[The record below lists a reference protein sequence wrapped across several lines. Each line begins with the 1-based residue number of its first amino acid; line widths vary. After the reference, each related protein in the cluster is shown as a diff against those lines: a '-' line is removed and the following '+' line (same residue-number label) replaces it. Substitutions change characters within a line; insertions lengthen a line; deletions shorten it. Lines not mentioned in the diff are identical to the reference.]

1 MIFVTVKI
9 MMIIAVMLRRIR
21 IEIIIM
27 YITILVTTKMLMIII
42 AEILRRIRIMIIIK
56 IMY

>member
-1 MIFVTVKI
+1 